1 MTLTCCLFLD
11 LLFVHRTRIEY
22 VLHTFHNELG
32 LSISYQFIMNLVL
45 VLATGMSHSYYVTG
59 ITYDYTN
66 DR

>member
-32 LSISYQFIMNLVL
+32 LSIQLPVYNEHGI
-45 VLATGMSHSYYVTG
+45 GMSHSYYVTG